1 VGNAARKV
9 FRLPG
14 EAMETDDGE
23 NPGTNQLRMV
33 FDKINGYNYVYKTAA
48 SNQFVQFAGFDKKY
62 SATTANGGFPKNA
75 NNINSS

>member
-1 VGNAARKV
+1 MGNAARKV

-14 EAMETDDGE
+14 EAIEADDGA

-33 FDKINGYNYVYKTAA
+33 FDKINGDNYVYKTAS

-62 SATTANGGFPKNA
+62 SATTAHGGFSKNA